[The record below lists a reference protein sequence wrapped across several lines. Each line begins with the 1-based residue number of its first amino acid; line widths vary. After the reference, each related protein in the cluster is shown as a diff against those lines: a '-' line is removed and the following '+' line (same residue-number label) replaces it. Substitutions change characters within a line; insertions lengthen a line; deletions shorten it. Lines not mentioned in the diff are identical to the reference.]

1 MTNKIDCFIAYENE
15 TSTRRTI
22 ASLKQNETIG
32 QIYLFS
38 STQSE
43 DEWEG
48 YPILHVEN
56 YNSTDT
62 LIQLAEKANAP

>member
-32 QIYLFS
+32 QIYLFY
-38 STQSE
+38 STQTS
-43 DEWEG
+43 
-48 YPILHVEN
+48 IC
-56 YNSTDT
+56 
-62 LIQLAEKANAP
+62 